1 MPLTSPGPT
10 WAVIT
15 VTLIVTS
22 QILVMNVLADNLD
35 ISDDDH
41 HEDSSETIVVDIGN
55 VEQPENCSQFLNDLE
70 VRFQEI

>member
-1 MPLTSPGPT
+1 MPLTSPGPM

-41 HEDSSETIVVDIGN
+41 HEDSSETIVVAIGN